1 PGVAEP
7 CKEIYSNNRAV
18 YDYTM
23 KGNMVAVV
31 SNGSAVLGLGNI
43 GPEASLP
50 GMEGKSVL
58 FKSFACDDSFAL
70 CLNTSN
76 RDEIVGTEKHLQ
88 PTVGFINLEDIAAP
102 DCFIIEEQLK
112 KEMRIPIFH
121 DDQHGT
127 AIVTVAGL
135 LNALKLTKKSFKNI
149 KVVAHG
155 ARPARMV

>member
-1 PGVAEP
+1 GKLKTSSKVPVNNAKDLSLAYSPGVAER

-23 KGNMVAVV
+23 KGNMIAVV

-50 GMEGKSVL
+50 VMEGKSVV
-58 FKSFACDDSFAL
+58 FKSFGGVDSFPL

-76 RDEIVGTEKHLQ
+76 IDVIVETVKRLE
-88 PTVGFINLEDIAAP
+88 PTFGGINLEDIAAP

-112 KEMRIPIFH
+112 KEMSIPIFH

-127 AIVTVAGL
+127 A
-135 LNALKLTKKSFKNI
+135 
-149 KVVAHG
+149 
-155 ARPARMV
+155 